1 MKLCLR
7 ALCATSALALVAGC
21 STPAVQELSQA
32 QPVGSEFNKQLAKEY
47 AVLARFESEDMLDFL
62 DADRFA
68 EKGLAAAQDRP
79 TQPDEVWMRDVP
91 QEYVP
96 QLNDARARLLEAYEH
111 DVKTRYPAEA
121 ATAQAKFDC
130 WLEQQEENYHPEHI
144 AACRRAFAQ
153 AMRTI
158 YSKEQARLSAKDKD
172 VSRASDAAA
181 GQATSSASAHD
192 TLVYFA
198 FDDATVKGGE
208 AGKVD
213 RIAAEIGKNGGDSYT
228 VSSIGYADRAGP
240 ESYNQELSKRRAAAV
255 RDALIERG
263 IPAAAISTAG
273 KGESDPIKPTAD
285 GVAQPEN
292 RRVRISIR

>member
-1 MKLCLR
+1 LY
-7 ALCATSALALVAGC
+7 ATSALALVAGC

-32 QPVGSEFNKQLAKEY
+32 QPAGSAFNQQLAKEY

-68 EKGLAAAQDRP
+68 EKGLAAAKDRP
-79 TQPDEVWMRDVP
+79 TQPDEVAMRDIP
-91 QEYVP
+91 EQYVP
-96 QLNDARARLLEAYEH
+96 QLADARARLLEAYEH

-130 WLEQQEENYHPEHI
+130 WLEQQEENYQPEHI

-158 YSKEQARLSAKDKD
+158 YGKEKARLSENDKD
-172 VSRASDAAA
+172 VSRAADAAA
-181 GQATSSASAHD
+181 GQATSSASAQD
-192 TLVYFA
+192 TLIYFD
-198 FDDATVKGGE
+198 FDDAAIKGGE
-208 AGKVD
+208 VGKVD
-213 RIAAEIGKNGGDSYT
+213 RIAAKIGKNGSDTYS
-228 VSSIGYADRAGP
+228 VSAIGYADRAGP
-240 ESYNQELSKRRAAAV
+240 EGYNQNLSKRRAAAV

-263 IPAAAISTAG
+263 VPAAAISTAG
-273 KGESDPIKPTAD
+273 KGEAEPIAPTAD
-285 GVAQPEN
+285 GVAEPEN